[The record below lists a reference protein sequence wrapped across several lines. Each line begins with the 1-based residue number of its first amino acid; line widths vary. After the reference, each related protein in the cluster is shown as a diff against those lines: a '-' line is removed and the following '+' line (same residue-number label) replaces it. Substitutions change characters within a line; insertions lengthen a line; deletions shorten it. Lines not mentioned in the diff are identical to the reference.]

1 MGIPQ
6 VPYDFVIP
14 TVNPFLLRFSGCSAC
29 LWFTLLFFFYP
40 GFIFMIRLSQ
50 KGWNNV
56 MIYTVL
62 ILVAL
67 FIGLPEYL
75 KQGRNEP
82 QPQLISINQTLLA
95 LHFPKHQIERAGP
108 GWRSQPAVLS
118 EEQLTTLLQL
128 WQQSSLPEKSPLDPI
143 NPVLIS
149 EVTIWLTG
157 KPAQQQWQL
166 YQAGDYQWL
175 KALDTELWYRLPA
188 GQADLLFPS
197 VLR

>member
-1 MGIPQ
+1 
-6 VPYDFVIP
+6 
-14 TVNPFLLRFSGCSAC
+14 
-29 LWFTLLFFFYP
+29 
-40 GFIFMIRLSQ
+40 MIRLSQ

-82 QPQLISINQTLLA
+82 QPQLISASQTLLA

-108 GWRSQPAVLS
+108 NWRSQPAVLT
-118 EEQLTTLLQL
+118 EDQLTVLLQH
-128 WQQSSLPEKSPLDPI
+128 WQQTTLPDKSPIDPI
-143 NPVLIS
+143 NPQLIS
-149 EVTIWLTG
+149 EVSVWLTG

-166 YQAGDYQWL
+166 YQAGEHAWL
-175 KALDTELWYRLPA
+175 KAIDAGLWYRLPP